1 MLKKINDE
9 KGQGLFEFLFFLPF
23 MLMMYQIALSMGNAI
38 NGSINQQKT
47 ARGYLYA
54 RIKNNST
61 IPTPEHI
68 KSSALS
74 QYGLFFM
81 GWAQSREEG
90 SGQVYAP
97 CYPFKTMIKATEDC
111 KDNYSGDT
119 TQNIRVETVYG
130 VCPTTYRIINQI
142 PRKVT
147 LEDDGSNSYTA
158 GACTNKT

>member
-1 MLKKINDE
+1 MLKSE

-47 ARGYLYA
+47 ARGYLFA

-68 KSSALS
+68 KSSVLS

-81 GWAQSREEG
+81 GWAQTRDEG

-97 CYPFKTMIKATEDC
+97 CYPFKTMVKSTESC
-111 KDNYSGDT
+111 KDNYSGDS
-119 TQNIRVETVYG
+119 TQNIRVETVFG
-130 VCPTTYRIINQI
+130 VCPTTYRIDSQVAH
-142 PRKVT
+142 KVT
-147 LEDDGSNSYTA
+147 VTEDNGTNGFSAES
-158 GACTNKT
+158 CTNKI